1 MTTRQVSPST
11 FQRVTALRQQIDNG
25 GQRRLR
31 CLSQTGSS
39 RCRPRQRISGR
50 AASLRRRC
58 GTSGDL
64 GGGAALESLSPRFSP
79 APTSRTNGEAGGSGT
94 PALGSISLRYHGV
107 LVPHGRDRDRIVS
120 PKPVED
126 RGGRRVGWAALLARV
141 FFRGGQPMRSLW
153 QSLEDPRRPDRSGL
167 DRTQSGGSRAAGG
180 APAVDPATPPVR
192 VGGLTGLVDRLR
204 LRPGGLARPQRP
216 SGSGLILTRG
226 DRNQNGTPRTAEGP
240 ANDFKGGC
248 RPLTALSALAEG
260 PHRCH
265 ILPIFHPVRETI
277 KGVKMQER
285 L

>member
-1 MTTRQVSPST
+1 MAGSVGFDVFRKREALVAGLDNEFPAGPQVFAGAVEPLET
-11 FQRVTALRQQIDNG
+11 LGAELHLN
-25 GQRRLR
+25 L
-31 CLSQTGSS
+31 
-39 RCRPRQRISGR
+39 CRPDFR
-50 AASLRRRC
+50 LRRRREPMEK
-58 GTSGDL
+58 L
-64 GGGAALESLSPRFSP
+64 A
-79 APTSRTNGEAGGSGT
+79 
-94 PALGSISLRYHGV
+94 V
-107 LVPHGRDRDRIVS
+107 LVPPPSVPSPYATTVCWCPMAGIATASCRRSRLRIGAVVGWGGRPCSLGCFSAEVS
-120 PKPVED
+120 PC
-126 RGGRRVGWAALLARV
+126 AACGSRLRI
-141 FFRGGQPMRSLW
+141 
-153 QSLEDPRRPDRSGL
+153 PRRPDRSGL